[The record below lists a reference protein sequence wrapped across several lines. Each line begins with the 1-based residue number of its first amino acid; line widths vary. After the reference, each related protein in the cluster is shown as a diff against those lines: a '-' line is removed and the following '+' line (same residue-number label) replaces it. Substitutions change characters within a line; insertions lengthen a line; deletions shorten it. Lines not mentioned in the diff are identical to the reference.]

1 MTITKLHQKPYTGA
15 FSMSGSAIKLIAC
28 ICMLIDHAGAAIV
41 ENYAIISGSENVFF
55 VYYLMRYIG
64 RIAFPLF
71 AFLLAEGF
79 VHTHSVKKYAINLFV
94 FAFLSEI
101 PFDLA
106 LQGGAL
112 EFESQNVYFT
122 LFLGV
127 LAMASFDYV
136 LKIKSLPKPFSYLFC
151 AVCAAFF
158 AAVAYFLK
166 TDYDIYGV
174 LVICAAYFLR
184 QIRTVGSVVMYI
196 ILMIDSIVEKTAIL
210 AALPITLYNGKR
222 GNGNKYFFYFFYPV
236 HLLIL
241 YGIKLLLI

>member
-1 MTITKLHQKPYTGA
+1 MP
-15 FSMSGSAIKLIAC
+15 
-28 ICMLIDHAGAAIV
+28 
-41 ENYAIISGSENVFF
+41 
-55 VYYLMRYIG
+55 R
-64 RIAFPLF
+64 
-71 AFLLAEGF
+71 
-79 VHTHSVKKYAINLFV
+79 
-94 FAFLSEI
+94 
-101 PFDLA
+101 
-106 LQGGAL
+106 
-112 EFESQNVYFT
+112 
-122 LFLGV
+122 
-127 LAMASFDYV
+127 
-136 LKIKSLPKPFSYLFC
+136 
-151 AVCAAFF
+151 FF